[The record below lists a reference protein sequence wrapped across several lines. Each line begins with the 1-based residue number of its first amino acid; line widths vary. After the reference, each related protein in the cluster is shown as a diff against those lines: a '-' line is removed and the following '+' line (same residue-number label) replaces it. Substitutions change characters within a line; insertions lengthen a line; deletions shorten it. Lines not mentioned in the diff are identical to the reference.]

1 MTDWSTHRCR
11 REHATAR
18 GFLRCKYPAAKWI
31 VGTGDWA
38 LIAWCGPA
46 ATFTLWPSLTEARDR
61 DSVLFATGCGTYC
74 RGKHEIVRINHT
86 RTKETA

>member
-18 GFLRCKYPAAKWI
+18 GFLRCKLAALKWCT
-31 VGTGDWA
+31 GTGDWA
-38 LIAWCGPA
+38 LIAWCGAP
-46 ATFTLWPSLTEARDR
+46 TVTLWPDETRARDAENLLYACRCGR
-61 DSVLFATGCGTYC
+61 DC
-74 RGKHEIVRINHT
+74 RQAHQIVHINHT